1 MKQVCKTFT
10 LAVGLVCAGCVFSC
24 RAADR
29 AVSSLRPYEM
39 EWAGRTA
46 DDRPPLCAL
55 VDTVGWTI
63 DCQNAEATFTRA
75 TDRLL
80 FGDGV
85 ARLTYR
91 SLGGSDKPRVFVRP
105 PAPIPIAG
113 EFDAISCWVF
123 GNNVFGRDPTTPSVT
138 IDAQF
143 IGADG
148 RRYAVLLGHVHH
160 KGWHK
165 FHMRLPRDAAARA
178 RHGGAFD
185 GFCVHG
191 GRNAAFR
198 SIDLNSFAVFKEELR
213 PLSFAP
219 RPRRGAVLFPSADQ
233 GLNTGAGKLPFP
245 VSERTILPPSA
256 FAAEDQTLEFRLPP
270 ADTARWDELAV
281 RTRGGHWMA
290 FARGGGVF
298 PDDAARAAHVTFSR
312 QGNCIVADVE
322 GPTDA
327 EAEAEIRFGEIGDMP
342 PGATRT
348 VMPYYT
354 YRERERDS
362 RPAVAGLPASS
373 GRLFVSAAADWTQSG
388 ASLLFA
394 ATNRAALN
402 GGARYLRKTDGR
414 RNACHERFVWAF
426 SPKIADVLPTI
437 PNPPSPWKHV
447 IGTRVWREY
456 GVVNREKDLAYW
468 RAMKRRGMARAI
480 VTDHETAWRLNE
492 EQSFTFRTRCEPRRG
507 GDAAQRAYAR
517 AMIDDLGFVYGPYN
531 NYVDLAPVNEYWS
544 EDHVLRC
551 AYGQN
556 GRLQPGWRR
565 CWRAKPA
572 WAVGMCERL
581 APEIQRKFGFN
592 CGYCDVHTCM
602 RPWEA
607 TDYDARVPGAGSF
620 AAAFYLYGEIMLM
633 QKKTWGGP
641 VFSEGSFHW
650 IYSGLTDGNYAQDR
664 EYGMAAGPWIV
675 DFDLL
680 RIHPLSCNAGM
691 GMINGH
697 FYATPGTRPQD
708 PDEAIDRYL
717 AAIVAFGHSGMFV
730 PERHASMRDYRALA
744 VGSDEFRSYY
754 MIQALAARYTQA
766 DVTAI
771 RYMDASGRLLTT
783 EDAVADGTVA
793 RSQVM
798 STYSDGTT
806 TVANG
811 SADEPLECI
820 WDGMPLALPPN
831 GFAGMSGDRRVRVWN
846 GMKDGHRAEFAV
858 APDYTYL
865 NGRGVFTVF
874 PEGGT
879 DGICVRLPLA
889 NGTED
894 VVTCGATRIELPYV
908 ARRIEALDESGRAL
922 RDVPIQ
928 TGNGRTVI
936 APSPDAVSY
945 RVTREAV
952 NNQEESVP

>member
-1 MKQVCKTFT
+1 M
-10 LAVGLVCAGCVFSC
+10 LAAGLVCAACGLLC
-24 RAADR
+24 RAA
-29 AVSSLRPYEM
+29 VPLRPYEM

-46 DDRPPLCAL
+46 DDRSPLCPL
-55 VDTVGWTI
+55 VDTVGWTL
-63 DCQNAEATFTRA
+63 DCRNAEATFTRA

-85 ARLTYR
+85 ARLSYR
-91 SLGGSDKPRVFVRP
+91 SLGGPDKPRVFIRP
-105 PAPIPIAG
+105 PAPIPVTNA
-113 EFDAISCWVF
+113 FDAISCWVF
-123 GNNVFGRDPTTPSVT
+123 GNNVFGRDPTTPPVT

-143 IGADG
+143 IDADG
-148 RRYAVLLGHVHH
+148 RRYAVQLGHVHH

-178 RHGGAFD
+178 RRGGAFD

-198 SIDLNSFAVFKEELR
+198 AIDLNSFAVFKEELR
-213 PLSFAP
+213 PLTFAP

-245 VSERTILPPSA
+245 ISERTILPPAA
-256 FAAEDQTLEFRLPP
+256 FAVEDPALEFRLPS
-270 ADTARWDELAV
+270 ADVARWDELAFRV
-281 RTRGGHWMA
+281 RGGDWMP
-290 FARGGGVF
+290 FARDGGVF
-298 PDDAARAAHVTFSR
+298 PDDAARAARVTFSR

-322 GPTDA
+322 VPVDA

-342 PGATRT
+342 PAATRT
-348 VMPYYT
+348 VLPYYT

-362 RPAVAGLPASS
+362 RPAVAGLPTAG
-373 GRLFVSAAADWTQSG
+373 GRLFVSATADWTQSG

-414 RNACHERFVWAF
+414 RNVCHERFVWAF
-426 SPKIADVLPTI
+426 SPVFADVLPTI

-447 IGTRVWREY
+447 VGTRVWREY
-456 GVVNREKDLAYW
+456 GVVDREKDLAYW
-468 RAMKRRGMARAI
+468 RAARRRGMTQAI

-507 GDAAQRAYAR
+507 GDAAQYAYAR
-517 AMIDDLGFVYGPYN
+517 AMIGDLGFVYGTYN
-531 NYVDLAPVNEYWS
+531 NYVDLAPVNEHWS

-556 GRLQPGWRR
+556 GRLQPAWRR

-572 WAVGMCERL
+572 WAVGMCELL

-633 QKKTWGGP
+633 QKRAWGGP
-641 VFSEGSFHW
+641 VFSEGGFHW
-650 IYSGLTDGNYAQDR
+650 VYAGLADCNYAQDR

-680 RIHPLSCNAGM
+680 RIHPLGCNAGM
-691 GMINGH
+691 GMIGGH
-697 FYATPGTRPQD
+697 FYATPGTRPTD
-708 PDEAIDRYL
+708 PEEAIDRYL
-717 AAIVAFGHSGMFV
+717 AATVAFGHSGMFV
-730 PERHASMRDYRALA
+730 PERHASLRDYRTLA
-744 VGSDEFRSYY
+744 VGSDEFRSYF
-754 MIQALAARYTQA
+754 MIQALAARYTQVA
-766 DVTAI
+766 VTKI
-771 RYMDASGRLLTT
+771 RYVDAVGRLLTT
-783 EDAVADGTVA
+783 EDAVAAGAVA
-793 RSQVM
+793 RSQIVT
-798 STYSDGTT
+798 TYADGTT
-806 TVANG
+806 TAVNG
-811 SADEPLECI
+811 SSDEPLACM
-820 WDGMPLALPPN
+820 WDGKSLLLPPN
-831 GFAGMSGDRRVRVWN
+831 GFAGISGDRRVRVWN
-846 GMKDGHRAEFAV
+846 GVKDGHRAEFAV
-858 APDYTYL
+858 APDYVYL
-865 NGRGVFTVF
+865 NGRGVFTLF

-879 DGICVRLPLA
+879 DGICVRRLLSD
-889 NGTED
+889 GVED
-894 VVTCGATRIELPYV
+894 VVPCGATRIELPYAAKRIQ
-908 ARRIEALDESGRAL
+908 ARDEADRPI
-922 RDVPIQ
+922 RDMPIR
-928 TGNGRTVI
+928 TENGRTVVV
-936 APSPDAVSY
+936 PSPDAVSY
-945 RVTREAV
+945 RVTRLER
-952 NNQEESVP
+952 